1 MTVSSTILL
10 TAHEDFTE
18 GIKYLDLIRE
28 VLFSSSIKP
37 GKMYR
42 LRRKTIKV
50 LFYVDVSY
58 ITALYF
64 SVLCML
70 EIWMINAEVPVLRR
84 KII

>member
-1 MTVSSTILL
+1 MN
-10 TAHEDFTE
+10 
-18 GIKYLDLIRE
+18 
-28 VLFSSSIKP
+28 
-37 GKMYR
+37 R

-50 LFYVDVSY
+50 VLSY
-58 ITALYF
+58 ITVLYL

>member
-10 TAHEDFTE
+10 TADEDFIE

-50 LFYVDVSY
+50 VLSY
-58 ITALYF
+58 ITVLYL
-64 SVLCML
+64 SVLCIL
-70 EIWMINAEVPVLRR
+70 EIWMINVEVPVLRR